1 MKSEGKRWF
10 GEQRVHVCCSFSHSV
25 LKNRFVVF
33 NYALTNAFDFTYV
46 HVVHAQTN
54 ENVKQTISGPIRRRL
69 IRPAQLINLID
80 YSTNHFCG
88 FVCGLIQNFNV
99 FFKYFSQ
106 VILRTLT
113 FNYVRKGVKTGKVE
127 NYWAK
132 SRVFTPRLGKKSG
145 RKLKVNNLSAYF
157 ETSRHKIWLYL
168 SSEKLTP
175 KGKRVSKKNLYSNIL
190 KASCKKFTYFM
201 SV

>member
-1 MKSEGKRWF
+1 MIGNLSPPLHDELFALSRIRERLILLFLFSSEQIQQKKLRYIF
-10 GEQRVHVCCSFSHSV
+10 CS
-25 LKNRFVVF
+25 LKENVDLASREFTFAAVF
-33 NYALTNAFDFTYV
+33 HTQFWRIALLFLIMPWLMPLISRMCTWY
-46 HVVHAQTN
+46 AQTN

-132 SRVFTPRLGKKSG
+132 SRVFTPWLGKKGG
-145 RKLKVNNLSAYF
+145 RKLKVNN
-157 ETSRHKIWLYL
+157 
-168 SSEKLTP
+168 
-175 KGKRVSKKNLYSNIL
+175 
-190 KASCKKFTYFM
+190 
-201 SV
+201 

>member
-1 MKSEGKRWF
+1 MAS
-10 GEQRVHVCCSFSHSV
+10 RVHVCCSFSHSV

-33 NYALTNAFDFTYV
+33 NYALTNAFDFRYV

-54 ENVKQTISGPIRRRL
+54 ENVKQTIAGPIRRRL

-127 NYWAK
+127 NY
-132 SRVFTPRLGKKSG
+132 
-145 RKLKVNNLSAYF
+145 
-157 ETSRHKIWLYL
+157 
-168 SSEKLTP
+168 
-175 KGKRVSKKNLYSNIL
+175 
-190 KASCKKFTYFM
+190 
-201 SV
+201 

>member
-1 MKSEGKRWF
+1 MIGNLSPPLHDELFALSRIRERLILLFLFSSEQIRQKSCG
-10 GEQRVHVCCSFSHSV
+10 
-25 LKNRFVVF
+25 LFVEVWRKTLIWRAEFTFAAVF
-33 NYALTNAFDFTYV
+33 HTQFWRIALLFLIMPWLMPLISRMCTWY
-46 HVVHAQTN
+46 AQTN

-132 SRVFTPRLGKKSG
+132 SRVFTPWLGKKDG
-145 RKLKVNNLSAYF
+145 RKLKVNN
-157 ETSRHKIWLYL
+157 
-168 SSEKLTP
+168 
-175 KGKRVSKKNLYSNIL
+175 
-190 KASCKKFTYFM
+190 
-201 SV
+201 

>member
-1 MKSEGKRWF
+1 MIGNLSPPLHDELFALSRIRERLILLFLFSSEQIRQKSLKENVDLAS
-10 GEQRVHVCCSFSHSV
+10 RVHVCCSSSHSV

-99 FFKYFSQ
+99 FSKYFSQ

-127 NYWAK
+127 NY
-132 SRVFTPRLGKKSG
+132 
-145 RKLKVNNLSAYF
+145 
-157 ETSRHKIWLYL
+157 
-168 SSEKLTP
+168 
-175 KGKRVSKKNLYSNIL
+175 
-190 KASCKKFTYFM
+190 
-201 SV
+201 

>member
-1 MKSEGKRWF
+1 MIGNLSPPLHDELFALSRIRERLILFFYLVLSKSGKKVAVCLLKSKGKRWF

-54 ENVKQTISGPIRRRL
+54 ENVKQTISGPIRRRF
-69 IRPAQLINLID
+69 IRSAQLINRID

-132 SRVFTPRLGKKSG
+132 SRVFTPWLGKKGG
-145 RKLKVNNLSAYF
+145 RKLKVNN
-157 ETSRHKIWLYL
+157 
-168 SSEKLTP
+168 
-175 KGKRVSKKNLYSNIL
+175 
-190 KASCKKFTYFM
+190 
-201 SV
+201 

>member
-1 MKSEGKRWF
+1 MNCLLYVELEKDWFFFFYLVLSKSGKKVAVCLLKSEGKRWF

-132 SRVFTPRLGKKSG
+132 SRVFTPWLGKKGG
-145 RKLKVNNLSAYF
+145 RKLKVNN
-157 ETSRHKIWLYL
+157 
-168 SSEKLTP
+168 
-175 KGKRVSKKNLYSNIL
+175 
-190 KASCKKFTYFM
+190 
-201 SV
+201 